1 MCTKKL
7 SDRTMKKI
15 ICINQVAGPLMIDM
29 LNVLVE
35 KGCEVVLYTGEI
47 AKTSDDLHDS
57 VKIRKLISYKKNNAA
72 NRLFTWLLFFLQ
84 ALTCLCFDSNKKT
97 KIYLTSNPPFVPW
110 LALIFGKKSYIHIYD
125 VYPNALLALPYITK
139 TSFIYRLFIYL
150 NKKSFAKAE
159 HVFTP
164 SQGMKE
170 MLMSYT
176 DKDHVSVIPWWADTE
191 FIKPVKKDDNTFI
204 TEHNLDDKFV
214 VMYSGNFGLTHN
226 IEKLLYSALQLKNHT
241 DIVFVIIGDGPK
253 KRVVD
258 LFRKNNDL
266 KNLVI
271 LPFQSDEILP
281 YSLTAADISVVLDSF
296 SAGKTFEST
305 ASIPSK
311 TYYMMAA
318 GSVVYGE
325 TDSTSELSKLIST
338 FDIGLCDSTQSI
350 DIFVS
355 FILKCKSDPDL
366 LCTFKKN
373 SRAASLNFTKDNA
386 RLLHKHIFHA

>member
-1 MCTKKL
+1 
-7 SDRTMKKI
+7 MKKI
-15 ICINQVAGPLMIDM
+15 ICINQVSGPLMIDM
-29 LNVLVE
+29 MNFLVD

-47 AKTSDDLHDS
+47 AKTSDDLHES

-72 NRLFTWLLFFLQ
+72 NRLFTWLLFFVQ
-84 ALTCLCFDSNKKT
+84 ALMYLCLDSNKKT
-97 KIYLTSNPPFVPW
+97 KVYLTSNPPFIPL
-110 LALIFGKKSYIHIYD
+110 LAPIIRGKPYIHIYD

-139 TSFIYRLFIYL
+139 TSMIYKLFSYF

-170 MLMSYT
+170 MLMAFT
-176 DKDHVSVIPWWADTE
+176 DEDHVSVIPWWADTE
-191 FIKPVKKDDNTFI
+191 FIKPVKKNNNTFI
-204 TEHNLDDKFV
+204 TEHNLDNKFV

-226 IEKLLYSALQLKNHT
+226 IEKLLYSALQLKNET

-253 KRVVD
+253 SRVVD
-258 LFRKNNDL
+258 LFSKSNDL
-266 KNLVI
+266 NNLVI
-271 LPFQSDEILP
+271 LPFQSDEVLP

-318 GSVVYGE
+318 GSVIYGE
-325 TDSTSELSKLIST
+325 SDSTSELSKLIKT

-350 DIFVS
+350 DIFVN
-355 FILKCKSDPDL
+355 FILRCKNNPDL
-366 LCTFKKN
+366 LSSFKKN
-373 SRAASLNFTKDNA
+373 SRSASLNFTKDNA
-386 RLLHKHIFHA
+386 RLLHEYIFHA